1 MRPMTHPAIFLTRHL
16 GLAALA
22 VATLSF
28 FGASSYAASGELNAA
43 AYDGIPPGA
52 QVSVRLIDDT
62 VDNQELKKHFE
73 DELLARGYRLS
84 ETDAQFILSFS
95 THGSYRSGRE
105 GDDRTTAYYM
115 DGRDSYRPDAER
127 KNSRINYFDL
137 GAHGGNSQESQ
148 AEAKVKLFSSE
159 GGSLINR
166 GQRREQFG
174 TTRHSLEATV
184 KDTKNGRRVWQGN
197 AYAMVSG
204 SDPITVAES
213 LIPVMMGS
221 FGQTVRQQKF
231 DLQ

>member
-1 MRPMTHPAIFLTRHL
+1 MLPIKHPAIFCMRHL
-16 GLAALA
+16 GLAAVA

-28 FGASSYAASGELNAA
+28 FSASSYAASGELNAA
-43 AYDGIPPGA
+43 AYDPIPPGA

-62 VDNQELKKHFE
+62 VDNQELKKRFE
-73 DELLARGYRLS
+73 DELIARGYRLS
-84 ETDAQFILSFS
+84 ETDAQYILSFS
-95 THGSYRSGRE
+95 THGSYRSGRP
-105 GDDRTTAYYM
+105 GDDRTTSYYM
-115 DGRDSYRPDAER
+115 DGRDNYRPDADQ
-127 KNSRINYFDL
+127 KNRINYFDL
-137 GAHGGNSQESQ
+137 GAHGGDSQESQ

-221 FGQTVRQQKF
+221 FGQTVRQEKF

>member
-1 MRPMTHPAIFLTRHL
+1 MLPVTHPAIFFVRNL
-16 GLAALA
+16 GLAAVA

-28 FGASSYAASGELNAA
+28 FSGASYAASGELNAA
-43 AYDGIPPGA
+43 AYDPIPPGA

-62 VDNQELKKHFE
+62 VDNLELKKRFE
-73 DELLARGYRLS
+73 DELIARGYRLS

-95 THGSYRSGRE
+95 THGSYRSGRP
-105 GDDRTTAYYM
+105 GDDRTTSYYM
-115 DGRDSYRPDAER
+115 DGRDSYRPDPER
-127 KNSRINYFDL
+127 TNNRINYFDL
-137 GAHGGNSQESQ
+137 GAHGGDSQESQ

-213 LIPVMMGS
+213 LIPVMMGR
-221 FGQTVRQQKF
+221 FGQTVRQEKF